1 MNGMTDLR
9 PCPFCGEKVSYNF
22 NADFEPDGI
31 VCANCHIIVR
41 FMRIKVGDDRFEKAM
56 DEMAD
61 VWNERFG
68 DRW

>member
-1 MNGMTDLR
+1 MTDLK

-41 FMRIKVGDDRFEKAM
+41 FMRIKVKNNEKFEIAM
-56 DEMAD
+56 DRMAWI
-61 VWNERFG
+61 WNERVNY
-68 DRW
+68 